1 MRFYLNRCILGVECL
16 RHVGCDMSIY
26 FQFSAKKKYLTFI
39 FSVFALLMVTMQNCS
54 KTTFVE
60 ESIGLAPFC
69 SETQIKNTEM
79 TEQWDWFQLLDK
91 TREQNLSDFDQVMSA
106 PMVADLDGDKAP
118 EIVFTTWNKN
128 KEKVIAVLES
138 ADSSIVTAEDIQL
151 FKQRASHSMQGVLR
165 IVNGKTGVTK
175 ASIGSLDIAPKGDV
189 SPLLIDLNNDGK
201 VEIVYLHFTGRQLI
215 ALNYNGS
222 LRWKYILPHTI
233 SQGVQGLNTFY
244 KNGSAQVIVGPYII
258 TEKLKRPTLAETLP
272 GESIYSAVQQIP
284 ISLDGGKTLSLVDS
298 ARGVFKLDGTVQYL
312 NNSSVGGNLGVGE
325 LIPEESGLEIAKI
338 ANGVMTVHSQ
348 TGALLKIVD
357 LSKAPNQCADERIGG
372 GVISVANF
380 DGNTQ
385 GKMQMAVATGRSI
398 TITTADGQILGQ
410 FETRDCSSLS
420 TGITTFDFDGDLKPE
435 ILYADEQYFR
445 IFHLENGK
453 LIEISKVINP
463 NGTLNEY
470 PVVAD
475 IRGDGSSSVLVVATN
490 YVAIN
495 NPSWYENSIDQ
506 SKAVAVTGVRAFGAK
521 KNKWMPARPIWNQY
535 DFIPGAVN
543 NKAQL
548 NSYYNE
554 LGSDIVRRNILYQ
567 SGQEISCQ
575 NR

>member
-1 MRFYLNRCILGVECL
+1 MGYE
-16 RHVGCDMSIY
+16 MPIY
-26 FQFSAKKKYLTFI
+26 FKSSTKKKYLTIIFLI
-39 FSVFALLMVTMQNCS
+39 FSVLMVTMQNCS

-60 ESIGLAPFC
+60 ESFGFAPLC

-79 TEQWDWFQLLDK
+79 TEQWNWFQLLDK
-91 TREQNLSDFDQVMSA
+91 TRTQSLSDFDQVMSA

-118 EIVFTTWNKN
+118 EVVFTTWNKN

-138 ADSSIVTAEDIQL
+138 ADSSIVTSEEVKIY
-151 FKQRASHSMQGVLR
+151 KQYYPPHSLQGVLR

-175 ASIGSLDIAPKGDV
+175 ASIGNLDIAPKGDV

-201 VEIVYLHFTGRQLI
+201 VEIVYLHFTGRLLI

-222 LRWKYILPHTI
+222 LRWKYVLPHVI
-233 SQGVQGLNTFY
+233 SQGVQGLNSFF
-244 KNGSAQVIVGPYII
+244 KNGAAQVIVGPYII
-258 TEKLKRPTLAETLP
+258 TEKLKLPSLAETLP
-272 GESIYSAVQQIP
+272 GELIYSAVQQIP
-284 ISLDGGKTLSLVDS
+284 ISLDGGKSLSLVDS
-298 ARGVFKLDGTVQYL
+298 ARGVFKLDGALQYL

-325 LIPEESGLEIAKI
+325 LIPEEPGLEVAKI
-338 ANGVMTVHSQ
+338 VNGVMTVHSQ
-348 TGALLKIVD
+348 TGALLKTVD
-357 LSKAPNQCADERIGG
+357 LSQAPNQCAEGRIGG

-398 TITTADGQILGQ
+398 TIATADGQILGQ

-463 NGTLNEY
+463 NGTLSEY

-475 IRGDGSSSVLVVATN
+475 IHGDGSSSVLVVATN

-495 NPSWYENSIDQ
+495 NPSWYENLEDQ
-506 SKAVAVTGVRAFGAK
+506 NKAVAVTGVRAFGAK
-521 KNKWMPARPIWNQY
+521 TSKWMPARPIWNQY

-543 NKAQL
+543 NRAQL
-548 NSYYNE
+548 SSFYNE
-554 LGSDIVRRNILYQ
+554 LGSDIVRRNVLYQ

-575 NR
+575 NK